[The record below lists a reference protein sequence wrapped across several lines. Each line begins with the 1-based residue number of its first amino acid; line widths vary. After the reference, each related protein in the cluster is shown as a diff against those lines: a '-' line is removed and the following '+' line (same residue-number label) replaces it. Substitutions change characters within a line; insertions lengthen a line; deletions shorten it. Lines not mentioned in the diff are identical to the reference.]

1 MKKTV
6 TIEFEERD
14 YEILRRHLN
23 DEESPCLTKCK
34 YMDQSSCC
42 GCPDHRNWAKK
53 RSEVEEAGLVDV
65 LTELQE
71 YYRKIEQI
79 KKLQN
84 EMKDQKEKILEY
96 GINADNLRL
105 LGLETDE
112 G

>member
-6 TIEFEERD
+6 IIEFKERD

-34 YMDQSSCC
+34 YIDQSSCC

-71 YYRKIEQI
+71 YYRKIKQI
-79 KKLQN
+79 KKLQH
-84 EMKDQKEKILEY
+84 EMKDLKENISEL
-96 GINADNLRL
+96 GIDVDKLVMPLDKN
-105 LGLETDE
+105 
-112 G
+112 